1 MATNV
6 TISTLYLGTFADLDT
21 FEGDNDMENPGALIG
36 TYGSV
41 GAPLYKDRTDVV
53 TNSPLDG
60 FGSDTN
66 DALTADHSDTGTPDT
81 ISYDLGG
88 GPVVSQVDSM
98 ALVTGTVTFADGST
112 LTDNFVV
119 FQDQTGALFLTI
131 YDSQA
136 TLDDKGVTSFSI
148 SSVNSTGYDGLS
160 QTTRDELNFVAC
172 FTDDAMILTPQGMV
186 PITALKTG
194 DMVMTRDHGPQPI
207 RWIGGTTIPRAT
219 LEARPQLRPYRIKAD
234 CFGPGMPL
242 RDITLSPQHRV
253 LIGGPLMRNM
263 FDQSEMLIAVKH
275 LEKLRRVQQPRV
287 KGDVTYRHI
296 LFDRHEVIYANGL
309 PTESLLIGDEARRKL
324 PRALLEEI
332 DTLVPQISQSP
343 AAQPPARVLAR
354 GHQARLLTERLRRR
368 RAHGRSHDG
377 SAIAPW
383 APGVAGE

>member
-98 ALVTGTVTFADGST
+98 ALVTGTVTFADGAT

-194 DMVMTRDHGPQPI
+194 DMVMTRDHGPQ
-207 RWIGGTTIPRAT
+207 
-219 LEARPQLRPYRIKAD
+219 L
-234 CFGPGMPL
+234 PL

-377 SAIAPW
+377 SAIAPS